1 MKYTL
6 HKDRAFTALK
16 IIKKTRSKKICRGC
30 EKEIEIGSTCLSI
43 YELLGCRYSND
54 YFHDVDCVKK
64 AITDFFGNI
73 KATDDWLKDMIENSV
88 KKVTK

>member
-16 IIKKTRSKKICRGC
+16 LIKKSRVKRVCRGC
-30 EKEIEIGSTCLSI
+30 DKEIEIGSSCI
-43 YELLGCRYSND
+43 FVYELLGCRYAND

-64 AITDFFGNI
+64 AISKFFNNI
-73 KATDDWLKDMIENSV
+73 KATDDWLKNMIEKSL
-88 KKVTK
+88 KK